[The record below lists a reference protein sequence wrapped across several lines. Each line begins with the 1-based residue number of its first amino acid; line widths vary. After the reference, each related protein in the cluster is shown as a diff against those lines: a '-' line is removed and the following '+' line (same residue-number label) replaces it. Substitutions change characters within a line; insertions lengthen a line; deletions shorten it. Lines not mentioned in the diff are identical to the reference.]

1 MRVVFMGTP
10 DFGSVILTHLLKAGH
25 ELVGAFC
32 QPDRPKGRRAE
43 PQPPPAKVCCG
54 TEGIAVHQPRRLG
67 KKSRELLEAMAPDV
81 IVVAAYGLILPSR
94 VLAIPRFGCI
104 NVHASL
110 LPKYRG
116 AAPIHWA
123 IANGEAATGVTIMQ
137 MDEGLDTGA
146 ALSAESLPIGP
157 GDTAESLHDRL
168 AEVGGRLLVQT
179 MAQVAAGVAEA
190 SPQDDAAATWAPQLT
205 REDGQVDWRWNGT
218 KIADRVR
225 GFYPWPGAH
234 TLFRGKVLKL
244 FPHLLPETVDDTAPG
259 VIAAISRAGL
269 TVGCGDGAV
278 LIPEVQLAGR
288 KRMAAADFAAGA
300 RIEVGEI
307 LGVGAA
313 PRGCPS

>member
-10 DFGSVILTHLLKAGH
+10 DFGSAILNHLLSAGH

-32 QPDRPKGRRAE
+32 QPDRPKGRCGT
-43 PQPPPAKVCCG
+43 PQPPPVKICCAP
-54 TEGIAVHQPRRLG
+54 EEIPVHQPRRLG
-67 KKSRELLEAMAPDV
+67 RKSRELLEAIAPDV

-94 VLAIPRFGCI
+94 ILAIPRFGCI

-123 IANGEAATGVTIMQ
+123 IANGEAVTGVTIMQ

-146 ALSAESLPIGP
+146 SLAAETVPIEVR
-157 GDTAESLHDRL
+157 DTAESLHDRL
-168 AEVGGRLLVQT
+168 AKIGGRLLVET
-179 MAQVAAGVAEA
+179 LAQVAAGQAEA
-190 SPQDDAAATWAPQLT
+190 RPQDDQAATWAPQLK
-205 REDGQVDWRWNGT
+205 REDGQVDWRWEGRQ
-218 KIADRVR
+218 IADRVR

-234 TLFRGKVLKL
+234 TRLRGKGLKL
-244 FPHLLPETVDDTAPG
+244 FPFVQPTPGPGASPG
-259 VIAAISRAGL
+259 VVAAISRAGL

-278 LIPEVQLAGR
+278 LIPEVQLAGK

-300 RIEVGEI
+300 RIETGEI
-307 LGVGAA
+307 LGK
-313 PRGCPS
+313 S